1 MSACLTREY
10 ADAMADVLGGK
21 PPNEVADL
29 AGVTPR
35 AVKNWQAGESG
46 PHGAHLIR
54 LMAGYEDV
62 FRKVMNMTGRIT
74 GPTASPAEREAARR
88 ALAILAGD

>member
-21 PPNEVADL
+21 SPNEVADL

-54 LMAGYEDV
+54 LMGAYDDV
-62 FRKVMNMTGRIT
+62 FQKIMDMTGRMT
-74 GPTASPAEREAARR
+74 GPTASPAEREAAVR
-88 ALAILAGD
+88 ALKIIAGV